1 MQLVAATE
9 PLSALEK
16 QDRENEVDWGDGYD
30 QGVSE
35 VLSEL
40 SPEERR
46 RLCEKFPMWFK
57 ACRKLEMDS
66 ALKPTEKLLAG
77 RR

>member
-1 MQLVAATE
+1 MPLDLIAWSE

-16 QDRENEVDWGDGYD
+16 QDRENEVKWGDGYD

-46 RLCEKFPMWFK
+46 RLCEKFPMWAK
-57 ACRKLEMDS
+57 IRVR
-66 ALKPTEKLLAG
+66 T
-77 RR
+77 